1 MSERKRKRK
10 EDKLKERTNW
20 CLGSHA
26 NRHKEII
33 EKDEKKPNDPN
44 LTHSEI
50 IIKMIAYQFFFWQ
63 TFVPQ

>member
-1 MSERKRKRK
+1 MSERKRERK
-10 EDKLKERTNW
+10 EDELKERTNW

-50 IIKMIAYQFFFWQ
+50 IIKMIA
-63 TFVPQ
+63 